1 MESGPADAMAVQ
13 MTPPDGWHRASATH
27 RDRKYT
33 SATPVA
39 FEHDSTGRRI
49 EIVPTLTLAPGD
61 DEEWQIREVHNDV
74 TLVLGSADDR
84 KNALAIAREAMQG
97 H

>member
-1 MESGPADAMAVQ
+1 MAVQ

-39 FEHDSTGRRI
+39 FEHDRTSRRV
-49 EIVPTLTLAPGD
+49 EVVPTLLAPGD
-61 DEEWQIREVHNDV
+61 DEEWQIREIHNDE
-74 TLVLGSADDR
+74 TLVLGSANDR
-84 KNALAIAREAMQG
+84 KNALAVAMEAMRG